1 MGYVSLICLGLALC
15 CAGLF
20 WDLLAFH
27 RLLRDRVTE
36 EQRVEAVRNKKM
48 MEALVATDGWK
59 MLAAV
64 ADAQVAPRKNRVTLT
79 PTTDVVE
86 ENFMKGEIQGIE
98 LFVNLPRKLI
108 EESDAIIKM
117 AMEQELD

>member
-1 MGYVSLICLGLALC
+1 MGYTSWILLGLALC
-15 CAGLF
+15 CAGAF
-20 WDLLAFH
+20 WDLLAYD
-27 RLLRDRVTE
+27 RWTKRVTE

-64 ADAQVAPRKNRVTLT
+64 ASAQIAPRRNKVTLT
-79 PTTDVVE
+79 PTTDIVE

-98 LFVNLPRKLI
+98 LFVNLPSKLI